1 MAYPFFDKFQLD
13 PKSLSERFGTIG
25 GSEINIL
32 ASGDSDRINQL
43 WLRKRGEVEAD
54 DLSTVW
60 PVLMGHITEELN
72 LEWCQLKHEL
82 EIINR
87 QLVIS
92 GKKHPIMRCTLD
104 GSIKN
109 YRGKQAVIDAKFTMG
124 RPQAGEE
131 WKDVIPRLCK
141 HYSPQLHWNAYLL
154 EEHTGKK
161 CPLGL
166 LTIIRSGN
174 EPTLHEIEIDPKYQA
189 ELIGLATYFM
199 GCVEMGVPPHD
210 IPVSEAPVP
219 HEDTVPVD
227 MTQTQADPKWKQ
239 WAEVWAQTVGAMD
252 ACKKAETEIKKL
264 VPKNASVAF
273 GHGIQVKV
281 SKNKS
286 KRIEVMK

>member
-87 QLVIS
+87 QLVIA

-124 RPQAGEE
+124 RP
-131 WKDVIPRLCK
+131 
-141 HYSPQLHWNAYLL
+141 
-154 EEHTGKK
+154 
-161 CPLGL
+161 
-166 LTIIRSGN
+166 
-174 EPTLHEIEIDPKYQA
+174 
-189 ELIGLATYFM
+189 
-199 GCVEMGVPPHD
+199 
-210 IPVSEAPVP
+210 
-219 HEDTVPVD
+219 
-227 MTQTQADPKWKQ
+227 
-239 WAEVWAQTVGAMD
+239 
-252 ACKKAETEIKKL
+252 
-264 VPKNASVAF
+264 
-273 GHGIQVKV
+273 
-281 SKNKS
+281 
-286 KRIEVMK
+286 